1 MIILLR
7 YLRPCRTDRARA
19 TTRPCAK
26 GFIPSLNAYNI
37 KCMCRFVYPLLLLL
51 GGTSTAFPATARSSP
66 PAAARVAPSAAT
78 PSPADLFGDLFVRVQ
93 TLHLFPDGKTF
104 ADAVPRRAPTAIM
117 AAYRRE
123 RPADAAAVRAFVL
136 REFTLPATPAAVTIP
151 PLPLRAHIAALWPHL
166 TRPPLV
172 PPPYGSALALPH
184 RYVVPGGRFR
194 EIYYW
199 DSYFTMLGLVR
210 DGHRSDAAAMVA
222 NFADMLQRYGHVPNG
237 SRSYYLSRSQ
247 PPFLYLMVGLLSED
261 KPAAY
266 ARHLDALRTE
276 HRFWMQGAAKLG
288 PGTATAHV
296 VRLGDGA
303 VLNRYWDARDTPR
316 EESYAEDVALA
327 AKTGRS
333 PALVYRDIRAAAES
347 GWDFSSRWFADGK
360 TFATIRTTALV
371 PVDLNSLL
379 FGLEQAIAQGC
390 ARRRDAVCEADFAR
404 QAKARAAAI
413 ATHLW
418 DPTAGAYEDLDW
430 RTGRRTGQLTAATLM
445 PLFVGTAS
453 RDQAKAV
460 AATVSARLL
469 RHGGLA
475 TTTAAT
481 TQQWDEPNGWAPL
494 QWIAVAGLDRY
505 GERALADTIA
515 ARWVATVSGVFACTG
530 RLVEKYD
537 VDTGGAGGGGE
548 YPVQDGFGWT
558 NGVTR
563 AVLDR
568 APPVTARCTREVD
581 RADSG

>member
-1 MIILLR
+1 MRRI
-7 YLRPCRTDRARA
+7 
-19 TTRPCAK
+19 
-26 GFIPSLNAYNI
+26 
-37 KCMCRFVYPLLLLL
+37 VYPILLLL
-51 GGTSTAFPATARSSP
+51 GGMSPSVLASARMTPPVVARAT
-66 PAAARVAPSAAT
+66 PSAAT

-104 ADAVPRRAPTAIM
+104 ADAVPRRAPAAIK

-123 RPADAAAVRAFVL
+123 RPANAVALRAFVL
-136 REFTLPATPAAVTIP
+136 RAFTLPATPAAVTIP

-172 PPPYGSALALPH
+172 PPAYGSALALPH
-184 RYVVPGGRFR
+184 GYVVPGGRFR

-210 DGHRSDAAAMVA
+210 DGHAGDATAMVD
-222 NFADMLQRYGHVPNG
+222 NFADMLRRYGHVPNG

-266 ARHLDALRTE
+266 ARYLDALRTE
-276 HRFWMQGAAKLG
+276 HRFWMQGAATLR
-288 PGTATAHV
+288 PGSATAHV
-296 VRLGDGA
+296 VRLADGA
-303 VLNRYWDARDTPR
+303 VLNRYWDTRDTPR

-333 PALVYRDIRAAAES
+333 PKLVYRDIRAAAES

-379 FGLEQAIAQGC
+379 FGLEEAIAQGC
-390 ARRRDAVCEADFAR
+390 ARRRDAVCEADFSR

-418 DPTAGAYEDLDW
+418 DPAAGAYEDLDW
-430 RTGRRTGQLTAATLM
+430 RTERRTGRLTAATLM

-469 RHGGLA
+469 RRGGLA

-481 TQQWDEPNGWAPL
+481 RQQWDEPNGWAPL

-505 GERALADTIA
+505 DERALADTIA

-563 AVLDR
+563 ALLNR
-568 APPVTARCTREVD
+568 TPPVSARCTSGVD
-581 RADSG
+581 RADAKS